1 MRSCA
6 EAIAESLYEEN
17 VRYVFG
23 HPGGEVVD
31 LIDALENT
39 GIRFVLTGH
48 EAAAA
53 FMASAVGRLT
63 GTPGVCL
70 ATLGPGAC
78 NLVLGVGA
86 AFLDRDPMLAI
97 SARSPASRSGVSQKQ
112 NLSLHEVFDPVC
124 KWSVAGE
131 NNGIETTV
139 RSAMGLATA
148 APAGPVYL
156 TIPNDVA
163 VADASPGGGVRTPD
177 RLNCERTGDP
187 DTILMALNRA
197 RRPVGIVGV
206 ALNVRQDSAAVR
218 RFFATSH
225 IPYVVLPQ
233 AKGVVDEFGA
243 GYLGTVAS
251 AAGDA
256 ALVKLIR
263 KSDCLLGVGFDPV
276 ESAQEWHLRQPVF
289 SVANASIAFGDFAP
303 ASECVGDVTFLLD
316 RLLEGYNGRQ
326 SWTAGEIRE
335 SQNAVA
341 DAIRPGTDAT
351 ALGAS
356 PYHLLRELNETMPG
370 ETILSVDV
378 GAHKMLVSQV
388 WRARS
393 PGTFLTS
400 NGLSAMGYG
409 LPSALAAALILPD
422 RPVAG
427 VFGDAGFAMM
437 VQELETARRLGVRP
451 LLVVLCDRSLA
462 IVKVAQAMRR
472 IPFRGV
478 DFQPVDW
485 AKVAEGFGARGV
497 NVTRPEEMRRAGE
510 EWLAKPELTVVAA
523 HVDEGL
529 YTAMEY

>member
-6 EAIAESLYEEN
+6 EAIAESLYEEK

-124 KWSVAGE
+124 KWSVALE

-139 RSAMGLATA
+139 RSALGLAA
-148 APAGPVYL
+148 APPAGPVYL

-163 VADASPGGGVRTPD
+163 LDDASPGGRQPT
-177 RLNCERTGDP
+177 TGPSCTRDGDL
-187 DTILMALNRA
+187 DTITRALNRA
-197 RRPVGIVGV
+197 NRPVGIVGV

-218 RFFATSH
+218 RFFATSR

-233 AKGVVDEFGA
+233 AKGIADEFAA

-263 KSDCLLGVGFDPV
+263 TSDCLLGVGFDPV
-276 ESAQEWHLRQPVF
+276 ESAQEWHLRQSVY
-289 SVANASIAFGDFAP
+289 SVANASIAFGEFAP
-303 ASECVGDVTFLLD
+303 VSECVGDVTSLLERLLD
-316 RLLEGYNGRQ
+316 GYNGRP
-326 SWTAGEIRE
+326 SWTTDEIRE
-335 SQNAVA
+335 SQDAVA
-341 DAIRPGTDAT
+341 DAICPGTDAT
-351 ALGAS
+351 AVGAS
-356 PYHLLRELNETMPG
+356 PYHLLRELYDTLPG
-370 ETILSVDV
+370 DTVLSVDV
-378 GAHKMLVSQV
+378 GAHKMLISQV
-388 WRARS
+388 WRAGS
-393 PGTFLTS
+393 PGSFLTS

-409 LPSALAAALILPD
+409 LPSALAAALVRPG

-485 AKVAEGFGARGV
+485 AKVADGFGARGV
-497 NVTRPEEMRRAGE
+497 DVTCPEEMRRAGE

-523 HVDEGL
+523 RVDEEL

>member
-6 EAIAESLYEEN
+6 AAIAETLHEGG

-31 LIDALENT
+31 LIEALEKA

-53 FMASAVGRLT
+53 FMASTVGRLT

-86 AFLDRDPMLAI
+86 AYLDRDPILAI
-97 SARSPASRSGVSQKQ
+97 SARSPASRSVVSQKQ
-112 NLSLHEVFDPVC
+112 NLSLNELFGPVC
-124 KWSVAGE
+124 KWSVDLSKTGVR
-131 NNGIETTV
+131 ETIT
-139 RSAMGLATA
+139 SALRVSTA

-163 VADASPGGGVRTPD
+163 VDRASHGKGASTPD
-177 RLNCERTGDP
+177 LTCGHSGSLDA
-187 DTILMALNRA
+187 IAAVLNRA
-197 RRPVGIVGV
+197 ERPVGIVGV
-206 ALNVRQDSAAVR
+206 ALDVTRDSAAVR
-218 RFFATSH
+218 RFFSQSQ

-233 AKGVVDEFGA
+233 AKGIADEFGP

-256 ALVKLIR
+256 VLVNLIR
-263 KSDCLLGVGFDPV
+263 RSDCLLGVGFDPV
-276 ESAQEWHLRQPVF
+276 ESAQDWHLRQPVY
-289 SVANASIAFGDFAP
+289 SLAGCSIAFGDFMP
-303 ASECVGDVTFLLD
+303 ASECVGDVTILLD
-316 RLLEGYNGRQ
+316 RLLEAYKTRAT
-326 SWTAGEIRE
+326 WTAADIRGAR
-335 SQNAVA
+335 QGVA
-341 DAIRPGTDAT
+341 DAICPGT
-351 ALGAS
+351 GAGANGLA
-356 PYHLLRELNETMPG
+356 PFHLVRELHETLPG

-388 WRARS
+388 WRAAS

-409 LPSALAAALILPD
+409 LPSALAAALIRPG

-437 VQELETARRLGVRP
+437 VQELETARRLGLRP
-451 LLVVLCDRSLA
+451 LLVVMCDRSLA
-462 IVKVAQAMRR
+462 IVKVAQAMRN
-472 IPFRGV
+472 IPYRGV
-478 DFQPVDW
+478 DFLPVDW
-485 AKVAEGFGARGV
+485 ARVAEGFGARGV
-497 NVTRPEEMRRAGE
+497 TVTTLEEMRRTGE
-510 EWLAKPELTVVAA
+510 AWLEKPELTVVAA
-523 HVDEGL
+523 RVDEEL
-529 YTAMEY
+529 YAGMEY

>member
-6 EAIAESLYEEN
+6 DAIAETLHAGR

-53 FMASAVGRLT
+53 FMASAIGRLT

-70 ATLGPGAC
+70 ATLGPGGC
-78 NLVLGVGA
+78 NLVLGVGSA
-86 AFLDRDPMLAI
+86 YLDRDPMLAI
-97 SARSPASRSGVSQKQ
+97 SARSPTSRARVSEKQ
-112 NLSLHEVFDPVC
+112 NLLLNELFDPIC
-124 KWSVAGE
+124 KWSVALGTTGVE
-131 NNGIETTV
+131 ATV
-139 RSAMGLATA
+139 RSALTLAA
-148 APAGPVYL
+148 APPVGPVYL

-163 VADASPGGGVRTPD
+163 VADTAPGVAESPPSTSRVC
-177 RLNCERTGDP
+177 NGDLGAI
-187 DTILMALNRA
+187 TRALNRA
-197 RRPVGIVGV
+197 KRPVGVVGV
-206 ALNVRQDSAAVR
+206 ALNARLDSAAVR
-218 RFFATSH
+218 RFFTESQ

-233 AKGVVDEFGA
+233 AKGIPDEFGP

-256 ALVKLIR
+256 VLVNLIGR
-263 KSDCLLGVGFDPV
+263 SDCLLGVGFDPV
-276 ESAQEWHLRQPVF
+276 ESAQDWHLRQPVY
-289 SVANASIAFGDFAP
+289 SLANSSIAFGDFEPVA
-303 ASECVGDVTFLLD
+303 ECVGDVSSMLD
-316 RLLEGYNGRQ
+316 RLLAVYNRDAR
-326 SWTAGEIRE
+326 WTAAEIRNA
-335 SQNAVA
+335 QVAVA
-341 DAIRPGTDAT
+341 DWIRPGTDAS
-351 ALGAS
+351 ANGLS
-356 PYHLLRELNETMPG
+356 PYHLMREVHDTLPE

-388 WRARS
+388 WRARC

-409 LPSALAAALILPD
+409 LPTALAAALIRPG
-422 RPVAG
+422 RPVVG

-437 VQELETARRLGVRP
+437 VQELETARRLDLRP

-462 IVKVAQAMRR
+462 IVKVAQAMRN
-472 IPFRGV
+472 IPYRGV

-485 AKVAEGFGARGV
+485 AKVADGFGARGLT
-497 NVTRPEEMRRAGE
+497 VTTLDAVRRVGE
-510 EWLAKPELTVVAA
+510 AWLAKPQLTVVAA
-523 HVDEGL
+523 RVDEEL
-529 YTAMEY
+529 YTALEY

>member
-6 EAIAESLYEEN
+6 DAIAETLHEGR

-53 FMASAVGRLT
+53 FMASAIGRLT

-70 ATLGPGAC
+70 ATLGPGGC
-78 NLVLGVGA
+78 NLVLGVGSA
-86 AFLDRDPMLAI
+86 YLDRDPMLAI
-97 SARSPASRSGVSQKQ
+97 SARSPTSRARVSEKQ
-112 NLSLHEVFDPVC
+112 NLLLNELFDPIC
-124 KWSVAGE
+124 KWSVALGTTGVE
-131 NNGIETTV
+131 ATV
-139 RSAMGLATA
+139 RSALTLSA
-148 APAGPVYL
+148 APPVGPVYL

-163 VADASPGGGVRTPD
+163 VADTAPGVAASPPSTSRVC
-177 RLNCERTGDP
+177 NGDLEAI
-187 DTILMALNRA
+187 TRALNRA
-197 RRPVGIVGV
+197 ERPVGVVGV
-206 ALNVRQDSAAVR
+206 ALNARLDSAAVR
-218 RFFATSH
+218 RFFTESQ

-233 AKGVVDEFGA
+233 AKGIPDEFGP

-256 ALVKLIR
+256 VLVNLIGL
-263 KSDCLLGVGFDPV
+263 SDCLLGVGFDPV
-276 ESAQEWHLRQPVF
+276 ESAQDWHLRHPVY
-289 SVANASIAFGDFAP
+289 SLANSSIAFGDFKPVA
-303 ASECVGDVTFLLD
+303 ECVGDVTSMLD
-316 RLLEGYNGRQ
+316 RLLEVYDRGAR
-326 SWTAGEIRE
+326 WTAAEIRNA
-335 SQNAVA
+335 QVAVA
-341 DAIRPGTDAT
+341 DAIRPGTDAST
-351 ALGAS
+351 NGLS
-356 PYHLLRELNETMPG
+356 PYHLMRELRDTLPE

-409 LPSALAAALILPD
+409 LPTALAAALIRPG

-437 VQELETARRLGVRP
+437 VQELETARRLDLRP

-462 IVKVAQAMRR
+462 IVKVAQAMRN
-472 IPFRGV
+472 IPYRGV

-485 AKVAEGFGARGV
+485 AKVADGFGARGLT
-497 NVTRPEEMRRAGE
+497 VTTLDAVRRVGE
-510 EWLAKPELTVVAA
+510 AWLAKPQLTVVAA
-523 HVDEGL
+523 RVDEEL
-529 YTAMEY
+529 YTALEY

>member
-6 EAIAESLYEEN
+6 AAIAETLYEGG

-31 LIDALENT
+31 LIDALEMT

-63 GTPGVCL
+63 QTPGVCL

-86 AFLDRDPMLAI
+86 AYLDRDPIVAI
-97 SARSPASRSGVSQKQ
+97 SALSPVSRSGVSQKQ
-112 NLSLHEVFDPVC
+112 NLPLNDLFKPVC
-124 KWSVAGE
+124 KWSVVLEKTGVKA
-131 NNGIETTV
+131 TM
-139 RSAMGLATA
+139 RSALKVSAA

-156 TIPNDVA
+156 SLPNDVA
-163 VADASPGGGVRTPD
+163 VAGAAPGPGASTPD
-177 RLNCERTGDP
+177 LTRAGMAGLHG
-187 DTILMALNRA
+187 IKAALNRA
-197 RRPVGIVGV
+197 ERPVGIVGI
-206 ALNVRQDSAAVR
+206 ALDATRDSAAVR
-218 RFFATSH
+218 RFFSESQ

-233 AKGVVDEFGA
+233 AKGIPDEFGP

-256 ALVKLIR
+256 VLVDLIGQ
-263 KSDCLLGVGFDPV
+263 SDCLLGVGFDPV
-276 ESAQEWHLRQPVF
+276 ESSQDWHLRQPVY
-289 SVANASIAFGDFAP
+289 SLANCSIAYGDFRP
-303 ASECVGDVTFLLD
+303 ATECVGDVTFLLE
-316 RLLEGYNGRQ
+316 RLLKGYRR
-326 SWTAGEIRE
+326 SALWTAAEIR
-335 SQNAVA
+335 SARHAVR
-341 DAIRPGTDAT
+341 DAICPDTDA
-351 ALGAS
+351 GANGLS
-356 PYHLLRELNETMPG
+356 PFHLIRELHETLPG

-393 PGTFLTS
+393 PATFLTS

-409 LPSALAAALILPD
+409 LPSALAASLVQPG

-437 VQELETARRLGVRP
+437 VQELETACRLGLRP
-451 LLVVLCDRSLA
+451 FLVVMCDRSLA
-462 IVKVAQAMRR
+462 IVKVAQALRNL
-472 IPFRGV
+472 PNRGV
-478 DFQPVDW
+478 EFQPVDW
-485 AKVAEGFGARGV
+485 ERVADGFGAKGV
-497 NVTRPEEMRRAGE
+497 TVTTLEEIRRAGE
-510 EWLAKPELTVVAA
+510 AWLADPELTVVAA
-523 HVDEGL
+523 RVDEEL
-529 YTAMEY
+529 YTGMEY